1 MGNDKVGINNS
12 KRQIN
17 CITKPQSR
25 DMKNSN
31 KFKLYFLLG
40 FLIINV
46 FIWSVVLKE
55 DRQGVLKI
63 SFLDV
68 GQGDSI
74 FIEAPNG
81 NQVLIDGGSNKAVL
95 KELGKVMPFYDR
107 TIDAVIATHPDKD
120 HIGGLIDVLKNY
132 HTDFVMEPGVSSDT
146 GAYQELKK
154 TIADKKLP
162 RILAR
167 RGMSLNLGD
176 GAWLNILFPDRD
188 TNNWETNTAS
198 IVAKLVYGNNSFLLT
213 GDSPIAIEKYLS
225 MIDGKNLQ
233 SNVLKT
239 GHHGSRT
246 STSESFAGLVS
257 PEYAVISAGK
267 NNRYGHPHKEVLGI
281 LEKIKATILKTYES
295 GTITFSSDGEMVRY

>member
-1 MGNDKVGINNS
+1 
-12 KRQIN
+12 
-17 CITKPQSR
+17 
-25 DMKNSN
+25 MKNSN

-40 FLIINV
+40 FLLVNI
-46 FIWSVVLKE
+46 FIWHTVITK
-55 DRQGVLKI
+55 DGRGVLEI

-68 GQGDSI
+68 GQGDAI

-81 NQVLIDGGSNKAVL
+81 NQVLIDGGSNKTVL

-120 HIGGLIDVLKNY
+120 HIGGLIEVLKGY
-132 HTDFVMEPGVSSDT
+132 GVSMFMEPGVSSDT
-146 GAYQELKK
+146 GAYQELEK

-162 RILAR
+162 KILAR
-167 RGMSLNLGD
+167 RGMSLNLGE
-176 GAWLNILFPDRD
+176 GARLNILFPDRD
-188 TNNWETNTAS
+188 TEGWETNTAS

-233 SNVLKT
+233 SDVLKA
-239 GHHGSRT
+239 GHHGSKT
-246 STSESFAGLVS
+246 STSESFASLVS

-267 NNRYGHPHKEVLGI
+267 NNRYGHPHKEVLDI
-281 LEKIKATILKTYES
+281 LEKTKATILKTYEQ
-295 GTITFSSDGEMVRY
+295 GTISFSSDGEIVNTRF

>member
-1 MGNDKVGINNS
+1 MS
-12 KRQIN
+12 S
-17 CITKPQSR
+17 P
-25 DMKNSN
+25 N

-46 FIWSVVLKE
+46 FIWHTVARE
-55 DRQGVLKI
+55 DRRGILRV

-68 GQGDSI
+68 GQGDAI

-81 NQVLIDGGSNKAVL
+81 NQVLIDGGANKAVL

-107 TIDAVIATHPDKD
+107 KIDAIIATHPDKD
-120 HIGGLIDVLKNY
+120 HIGGLIEVLKNY
-132 HTDFVMEPGVSSDT
+132 RANFVMEPGVSSDT
-146 GAYQELKK
+146 GAYQELEK

-162 RILAR
+162 RILVR
-167 RGMSLNLGD
+167 RGMLLNLGE
-176 GAWLNILFPDRD
+176 GARLNILFPDRD
-188 TNNWETNTAS
+188 TDDWETNTAS

-225 MIDGKNLQ
+225 MIDGLNLK
-233 SNVLKT
+233 SDVLKA

-246 STSESFAGLVS
+246 STSESFASLVS

-267 NNRYGHPHKEVLGI
+267 DNKYGHPHKEVLDI
-281 LEKIKATILKTYES
+281 LEKSKTTILKTYEQ
-295 GTITFSSDGEMVRY
+295 GTISFSSDGERVNSF

>member
-1 MGNDKVGINNS
+1 MTS
-12 KRQIN
+12 
-17 CITKPQSR
+17 S
-25 DMKNSN
+25 S

-40 FLIINV
+40 FLLVNI
-46 FIWSVVLKE
+46 FIWHTVATE
-55 DRQGVLKI
+55 DRRGILKV
-63 SFLDV
+63 SFLDI
-68 GQGDSI
+68 GQGDAI

-120 HIGGLIDVLKNY
+120 HIGGLVEVLKNY
-132 HTDFVMEPGVSSDT
+132 SADMVMEPGASSDT
-146 GAYQELKK
+146 GVYQELEK

-176 GAWLNILFPDRD
+176 GARLNILFPDRNTD
-188 TNNWETNTAS
+188 EWETNTAS
-198 IVAKLVYGNNSFLLT
+198 IVTKLVYGNNSFLLT

-225 MIDGKNLQ
+225 IIDGKNLK
-233 SNVLKT
+233 SDVLKA

-246 STSESFAGLVS
+246 STSESFASLVS
-257 PEYAVISAGK
+257 PQYTIISAGK
-267 NNRYGHPHKEVLGI
+267 NNQYDHPHKEVLDI
-281 LEKIKATILKTYES
+281 LGKIKSMILKTYEN
-295 GTITFSSDGEMVRY
+295 GTVIFKSDGETVRF